1 MRKIESQNYTFNT
14 NKIWGLLFLHF
25 YNFPI
30 YGCLGKYLFSVTFM
44 LVKVYMLRMYNIQSG
59 SPDIIFLPIT
69 NLPILILVCKLKH
82 LVNVLLLHRHR
93 QVPHHELEVS
103 LGEEFIFNFVL
114 LCSEVGWVGVSAT
127 DYLNSQI

>member
-1 MRKIESQNYTFNT
+1 MKVRIILSTQTKYGE
-14 NKIWGLLFLHF
+14 LLFLHF
-25 YNFPI
+25 YIFPS

-44 LVKVYMLRMYNIQSG
+44 LVKVYMSRMYNIQSG

-103 LGEEFIFNFVL
+103 LGEELVL
-114 LCSEVGWVGVSAT
+114 DLVLFGSEVCWVRVST
-127 DYLNSQI
+127 TNNLTRINL